1 VVTIATR
8 ITPTKG
14 DKTMEDSIFDEAERI
29 GLNQAGA
36 YIKRFSR
43 YPMKDDV
50 DHWLQAWQAAWHD
63 LRQRGANCGLHDK
76 CLEAWRV
83 GFLGTE
89 A

>member
-1 VVTIATR
+1 MDDAIIDQA
-8 ITPTKG
+8 K
-14 DKTMEDSIFDEAERI
+14 RI

-43 YPMKDDV
+43 FPMKEDV

-63 LRQRGANCGLHDK
+63 LRQRGADRGLHDA
-76 CLEAWRV
+76 CLEAWSG
-83 GFLGTE
+83 GFLGTR